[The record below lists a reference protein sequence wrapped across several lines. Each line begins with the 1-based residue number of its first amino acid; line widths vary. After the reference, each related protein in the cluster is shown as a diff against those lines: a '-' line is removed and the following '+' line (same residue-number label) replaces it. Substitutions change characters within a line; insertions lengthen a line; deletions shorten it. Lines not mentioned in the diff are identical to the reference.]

1 MVDLNNTD
9 MQFQYI
15 KMMCGDKQSFIK
27 AKKLFIPEFFGTEVQ
42 NTAKFVKDY
51 YDKHGDLPSSDIIKA
66 SVGIDIGEV
75 SPLKSDQREWL
86 LENFESFIKVSGMR
100 HAVMEAS
107 KYTVDNPERIID
119 IIQGASKLNLERD
132 FGLDYQSDPKQ
143 RLENIRLRS
152 GNVSNGY
159 DSIDIVAGKANYGDL
174 FIVAGSSGCVTA
186 DTKVRVVKLP
196 NLRKFRGNIG
206 CVNTTDSTAIEYLE
220 QFYTYEELHEYTNG
234 DSAKINDLYGE
245 CQPIDIPIGD
255 LKGNVVSTEHS
266 YVVDS
271 PDGWVPVLDC
281 VEKSKDE
288 MYSVEFDHGLV
299 IKASHDHLFQR
310 VDGEWLYTRDIKQG
324 EHIIAKNREGYVT
337 NITRYD
343 DPTLVYD
350 LSVDH
355 HNHRYYTE
363 DICSH
368 NTGKSLLLQNIA
380 INYYQEGKNVIYITL
395 ELHPELCA
403 RRMDAM
409 NLNIDTSELYNRLD
423 LYSDKIKK
431 QKDTGKLTLK
441 YMPSGTKTSEIKSLI
456 EDYMME
462 TGVKLDAIIVDYLDL
477 VDPNSNNVKAGDT
490 FAKDKYVSEELRN
503 MSQDLGIVCF
513 TASQLNRDA
522 VQQEELHHG
531 HIAGGMSKIN
541 TADLVLGIISSNM
554 HREKG
559 IYELQILKN
568 RNGTGTGKKVR
579 LSIDANT
586 MRISD
591 DEEFL
596 ADIEIYQQAG
606 KATLSPTEKMMNK
619 VQNALN
625 GDNKEYHTVDEETGE
640 KLIDQTVGAEQS
652 TSDTSTIE
660 IGKPSQ
666 TGTFVKAQLP
676 PEVRSQAAASK
687 LAGLD
692 SLLGDDDDDY

>member
-66 SVGIDIGEV
+66 SVGIDLGEV

-119 IIQGASKLNLERD
+119 IIQRASKLNLERD

-174 FIVAGSSGCVTA
+174 FIVAGSSG
-186 DTKVRVVKLP
+186 
-196 NLRKFRGNIG
+196 
-206 CVNTTDSTAIEYLE
+206 
-220 QFYTYEELHEYTNG
+220 
-234 DSAKINDLYGE
+234 
-245 CQPIDIPIGD
+245 
-255 LKGNVVSTEHS
+255 
-266 YVVDS
+266 
-271 PDGWVPVLDC
+271 
-281 VEKSKDE
+281 
-288 MYSVEFDHGLV
+288 
-299 IKASHDHLFQR
+299 
-310 VDGEWLYTRDIKQG
+310 
-324 EHIIAKNREGYVT
+324 
-337 NITRYD
+337 
-343 DPTLVYD
+343 
-350 LSVDH
+350 
-355 HNHRYYTE
+355 
-363 DICSH
+363 
-368 NTGKSLLLQNIA
+368 TGKSLLLQNIA

-625 GDNKEYHTVDEETGE
+625 GDNKEYQAIDEETGE

-652 TSDTSTIE
+652 TSDTTTIE

-666 TGTFVKAQLP
+666 TGTYVKAQLP

-692 SLLGDDDDDY
+692 SLLGDDDDDDY